1 MSLLFINLLIGFDG
15 LTLNLGPDITWQWF
29 AALIWA
35 ISEGT
40 IGMKSGASA
49 TFKIMN
55 RYCTIAPPCASQ
67 ISTIYSDAMF
77 VLEKIIWRLK
87 LSRPHTESTGVACP
101 DEASMDHY
109 KMAFV
114 LPVYPYRGKKL
125 CIFSK
130 IKNYFLNV
138 KCEPWTITWL
148 HIRGWIMVGKLSF
161 LKWNEQ
167 NNQGVRVLSVWV
179 GDWFIFLRNQ
189 NPLHL
194 K

>member
-87 LSRPHTESTGVACP
+87 LSRPRTESTGLQVQP
-101 DEASMDHY
+101 
-109 KMAFV
+109 V
-114 LPVYPYRGKKL
+114 LMKH
-125 CIFSK
+125 
-130 IKNYFLNV
+130 
-138 KCEPWTITWL
+138 PWTIIKWLLFSQFTLTEVNKNCAFFQNNKKLFKTWNVTTMNYHMIACTWL
-148 HIRGWIMVGKLSF
+148 DHGRETI
-161 LKWNEQ
+161 
-167 NNQGVRVLSVWV
+167 
-179 GDWFIFLRNQ
+179 IF
-189 NPLHL
+189 
-194 K
+194 KVK